1 MSPNSDDSDPGQPIL
16 ILRDQEEET
25 SSRFVAKV
33 RGRIHRRTTASQV
46 ASYSWFLPG
55 TALLEM
61 ARLLTHFLQSFGT
74 NKDPQP

>member
-1 MSPNSDDSDPGQPIL
+1 MSPNTNDPDPGQPIL
-16 ILRDQEEET
+16 ILRDQEQQT

-33 RGRIHRRTTASQV
+33 RGRIHRRTVASQV
-46 ASYSWFLPG
+46 VNYSWFLPG
-55 TALLEM
+55 AALLEM

>member
-1 MSPNSDDSDPGQPIL
+1 MSPNSDEPDPGQPIL
-16 ILRDQEEET
+16 MLRDQEEET

-46 ASYSWFLPG
+46 ANYSWFLPG

>member
-1 MSPNSDDSDPGQPIL
+1 MSPNLNDPDAGQPIL
-16 ILRDQEEET
+16 ILRDQERET

-33 RGRIHRRTTASQV
+33 RGRILRRIAASQV
-46 ASYSWFLPG
+46 ANYSWFLPG

>member
-1 MSPNSDDSDPGQPIL
+1 MTPNADEPDPGRPIL
-16 ILRDQEEET
+16 LLRDQEQAT

-33 RGRIHRRTTASQV
+33 RGRILRRTAASQV
-46 ASYSWFLPG
+46 ANYSWFLSG

-61 ARLLTHFLQSFGT
+61 ARVLTHFLQSFGT

>member
-1 MSPNSDDSDPGQPIL
+1 MSPNSDEPDPGQPIL
-16 ILRDQEEET
+16 MLRDQEEET

-33 RGRIHRRTTASQV
+33 RRRIHRRTTASQV

>member
-1 MSPNSDDSDPGQPIL
+1 MSPNSGEPDPGQPIL
-16 ILRDQEEET
+16 MLRDQEEET

-61 ARLLTHFLQSFGT
+61 ARVLTHFLQSFGT